1 MDTEQPEAEMAK
13 QKQSKDIAGIYI
25 SERLQ
30 EGLRHISHHTL

>member
-1 MDTEQPEAEMAK
+1 MAK

-30 EGLRHISHHTL
+30 EGLRHISHHTLTTVVAPM